1 MFTRV
6 YGFLLRRV
14 TFYNLTRFIGI
25 TGGVQDFGAELRY
38 WVEEIPRK
46 FQHPLM
52 SYNSSLRG
60 YNGEVLW
67 RFTAT
72 EEVALLSTILQG
84 GGSGIYAR
92 FCWSTT
98 RRFTQFGDLFRRFIN
113 VEESWE
119 EVRCADSALRKEA
132 YGAVSFCDTAILQR
146 GCFVW
151 GAYSTI

>member
-6 YGFLLRRV
+6 YRFLLRGV

-38 WVEEIPRK
+38 WVGEIPRK

-60 YNGEVLW
+60 YNGKVLW
-67 RFTAT
+67 KPTAT
-72 EEVALLSTILQG
+72 GEVALLSTILQG

-92 FCWSTT
+92 FCCLTT
-98 RRFTQFGDLFRRFIN
+98 RRFTQSRGGLFRRFIN

-119 EVRCADSALRKEA
+119 KVHYVDSVLKKEA
-132 YGAVSFCDTAILQR
+132 YGGISFCDTAITTWIL
-146 GCFVW
+146 CV